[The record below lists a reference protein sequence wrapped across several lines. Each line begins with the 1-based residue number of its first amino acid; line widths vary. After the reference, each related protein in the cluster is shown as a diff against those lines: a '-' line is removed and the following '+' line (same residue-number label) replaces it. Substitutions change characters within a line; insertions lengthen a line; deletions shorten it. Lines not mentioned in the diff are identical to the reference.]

1 MRHIIL
7 TIALSVFAT
16 GLFAQEGLKFG
27 IQGGLPFNDFN
38 DEVGVVVGV
47 EIGHMWAL
55 GEVVDLGVMA
65 SYI

>member
-38 DEVGVVVGV
+38 DEVGVVVG
-47 EIGHMWAL
+47 G
-55 GEVVDLGVMA
+55 GNR
-65 SYI
+65 SYVWPWEKLWT